1 MRFSSANALP
11 KYEDHVVPGLSKG
24 DLLFDRNDSHM
35 ATSVEHDSRFSML
48 NIQGT
53 TPAWFPPAAPA
64 LATVAHLAASV
75 IVGVCSYASALYCVW
90 SLAGRPEGAEHFV
103 LARAR
108 VLFARR
114 AA

>member
-1 MRFSSANALP
+1 MSEDIAALRH
-11 KYEDHVVPGLSKG
+11 YLRVLAVLSLVV
-24 DLLFDRNDSHM
+24 
-35 ATSVEHDSRFSML
+35 V
-48 NIQGT
+48 
-53 TPAWFPPAAPA
+53 PAAPA

-75 IVGVCSYASALYCVW
+75 IVGVCSYAFALYCVW